1 MNMKRVCLILVLMMF
16 TKAYYA
22 QDELT
27 PKELITQVM
36 QSEEDYLYA
45 DQTCATVEQALERA
59 QSILM
64 REVEAYLMESGEDS
78 EIVKG
83 TITEQMVTI
92 TIQRGDKY
100 RAFVYV
106 NKSELSSEKPQIVLS
121 DTVAQNPS
129 DSVVVFHTE
138 VATPTE
144 TDSIQASESVV
155 MQIEDDSVLGKIATM
170 TTRLQ
175 VYDYIHLLKKDGE
188 GISFF
193 EHPSAKE
200 QTEMYLVI
208 YRRGGRIEA
217 VLTPPDEQGIR
228 YNLVT
233 GEPDSKSN
241 YPATSVDGFI
251 YEP

>member
-1 MNMKRVCLILVLMMF
+1 MKKICLILILLM
-16 TKAYYA
+16 TIKAIYA

-27 PKELITQVM
+27 PKEIITQVM
-36 QSEEDYLYA
+36 QSEDDYLYA
-45 DQTCATVEQALERA
+45 DQTCATAEQALERA
-59 QSILM
+59 QNILM

-83 TITEQMVTI
+83 TITGQMVTI

-106 NKSELSSEKPQIVLS
+106 NKSELGSEKPQVVLS
-121 DTVAQNPS
+121 DTIEQNPS
-129 DSVVVFHTE
+129 DSGVVFHDE
-138 VATPTE
+138 VVTPTE
-144 TDSIQASESVV
+144 TDSIQTSESVM
-155 MQIEDDSVLGKIATM
+155 MQIEDDSVLGNIATM
-170 TTRLQ
+170 TSRLQ
-175 VYDYIHLLKKDGE
+175 VYDYIHLLKKDE
-188 GISFF
+188 EDISFF

-200 QTEMYLVI
+200 QTKMYLVI

-217 VLTPPDEQGIR
+217 ILTPPDEQGTR

-241 YPATSVDGFI
+241 YPSTSVDGFV